1 MRRSA
6 RITIIAALA
15 SVTALVAAPAFANG
29 AGQTVDMPPWNWYI
43 AAGGG
48 EWSVDE
54 TSYDDGITRGGDA
67 WDGSGAVFYDPDE
80 FDVASTSEGIE
91 PAIPAGYFP
100 FECVSSTLTV
110 SGDDEVVSCDQTL
123 TTPWGLSITSDVRVL
138 APGDLAR
145 MTFFITNTTA
155 APIVLSYEY
164 YWNYGESTGHVRSSE
179 PTIVQ
184 DTAADEGLLGASDV
198 WSYNIGDETLNA
210 GVAWGID
217 GLPLFGTRVGHSGY
231 DQAGVLLDP
240 AAGATIAAGE
250 TVAIAFFHKVQEPE
264 LELQQPLPNSAPADA
279 ETSNEAADD
288 LAPMP
293 VPAPASSHEAETPA
307 SFMAEF
313 ASFNGRLTRGIPTE
327 VTVGNWQPAAAP
339 DAELADTG
347 AGIDEQLLMGG
358 IAAALLGTGAALI
371 AIRRFTVRPARR

>member
-1 MRRSA
+1 MRRTS

-15 SVTALVAAPAFANG
+15 SATALVAAPAFANG

-54 TSYDDGITRGGDA
+54 TAFDDGITIGDDA

-80 FDVASTSEGIE
+80 VAVASASDGVE
-91 PAIPAGYFP
+91 PAVPAGYFP

-110 SGDDEVVSCDQTL
+110 SGDDRVVSCDQTL

-145 MTFFITNTTA
+145 MTFYITNTTS
-155 APIVLSYEY
+155 APILLSYEY
-164 YWNYGESTGHVRSSE
+164 FWNYGESTGHVRSSE
-179 PTIVQ
+179 PAVVQ
-184 DTAADEGLLGASDV
+184 DTGADEGLLGPDDV
-198 WSYNIGDETLNA
+198 WSYNIGARTLNA

-217 GLPLFGTRVGHSGY
+217 GQPLFGSRVGHSGY
-231 DQAGVLLDP
+231 DQAGVLLEP
-240 AAGATIAAGE
+240 SAESSIAAGE

-264 LELQQPLPNSAPADA
+264 LLLQPDSAPADA
-279 ETSNEAADD
+279 SVEPTDES
-288 LAPMP
+288 APMP

-313 ASFNGRLTRGIPTE
+313 ASFSGRLVRGIPAD
-327 VTVGNWQPAAAP
+327 VTVGNWQPAATADP
-339 DAELADTG
+339 ELADTG

-371 AIRRFTVRPARR
+371 AIRRFTVRAARR